1 MASGSFCNNVSQN
14 CNLIISWNS
23 VKGQGGSTV
32 NATLIAQN
40 HNGWHFD
47 AVVYGYG
54 ITINGSQVTGTGA
67 RLSASR
73 NGSAGLIS
81 HSVWVPYTGGKS
93 ITISGYANF
102 NGIINL
108 SNQSISGTVALDKIG
123 SAPTMGSVTAPTTS
137 TVSEKTTS
145 ITVRWNKATSYN
157 NSVTYAIGCSING
170 GSYEWRYPDN
180 NINTTSY
187 TWDIGTPTQGATY
200 KFAVCCAN
208 DIARSDY
215 KYSGVVTI
223 NKLNPPTIGD
233 IGTYNPYTNSTL
245 TIPLSGG
252 STTNDENFVRMCD
265 LYYGDTW
272 LCSGKPHSETAL
284 KNTSQ
289 AISYAAANYVS
300 KLGTKAY
307 SSNKFKITAW
317 IENANRSRSSY
328 ASKTFTVNI
337 NSDGGATPTLSLPTL
352 SGGAFNNAATCFIAG
367 ISTLNVSSPAASLR
381 RAPSGTTISY
391 KIACT
396 GATTQNSQ
404 NASFSGLTA
413 GKKTITVTATDSR
426 GLSVSVSKQV
436 VVQSYAAPT
445 IRAFTATR
453 LDNPNT
459 SAKLVY
465 TLAYSPIYQYTDA
478 DTKGNQL
485 NGISLQQYKKDNFNW
500 TTASN
505 ELVLTNLETDSTYT
519 IQLRI
524 ADKVNTTTYVTFTQ
538 VIPTIK
544 TTMAWRSWGVGIG
557 CIPQT
562 SYALEINGSS
572 KISGSLNASNMLQVN
587 SRGVG
592 IGCIPQTSY
601 ALEINGSSKISGSLN
616 ASNMLQVNSNGVAIG
631 KASEKSAFEVNKDT
645 YIYGNL
651 NTSQAINGYREHCA
665 TVKIRNTNNYPYHR
679 VAYLGTKAKPI
690 TSSWYD
696 HSLLLLVERNYQDGG
711 CGICKIEFRT
721 NNVSSENASFSLRWL
736 VKDPPLPAQCIQVG
750 FVNTR
755 GASYM
760 DVFYYSSGIHAS
772 ATITKI
778 SGGDRNGRS
787 RDEFTFLDTYENSDT
802 TSSDKKGS
810 KNCYKSF
817 AAAGAEIHNGS
828 YTQTAY
834 TATYQTNSLEMF
846 PVGAIY
852 LTWNNNNP
860 EKFLGG
866 TWVQFG
872 QGRTLVGVDTSDSD
886 FNTVGKTGGSKEQTM
901 VARIGAFDN
910 DISAI
915 GYLATGNP
923 GGAGFSYGIRGS
935 ASSNISGNRVNHNTQ
950 VVNGSGKTP
959 TTLQPYITVYF
970 WRRTA

>member
-1 MASGSFCNNVSQN
+1 MASGSFSNNVGQN

-40 HNGWHFD
+40 RNGWYFD

-54 ITINGSQVTGTGA
+54 ITINGSQVTGSGA
-67 RLSASR
+67 RLSASS

-81 HSVWVPYTGGKS
+81 HSVWVPYTGNKN

-145 ITVRWNKATSYN
+145 ITVKWNKASSYN
-157 NSVTYAIGCSING
+157 NSVTYVIGCSING
-170 GSYEWRYPDN
+170 GSYEWKYPDN

-215 KYSGVVTI
+215 KYSGTVTI
-223 NKLNPPTIGD
+223 NKLSPPTIGD

-272 LCSGKPHSETAL
+272 LCNAKSHADTPL

-289 AISYAAANYVS
+289 DISYAAANYAS
-300 KLGTKAY
+300 KLGTKTY

-328 ASKTFTVNI
+328 VSKTFTVNI
-337 NSDGGATPTLSLPTL
+337 NSDGGATPTLSLPTI

-367 ISTLNVSSPAASLR
+367 ISTLNISSPAASLR

-396 GATTQNSQ
+396 GAITQNSQ
-404 NASFSGLTA
+404 NANFSGLTA
-413 GKKTITVTATDSR
+413 GTKTITVTATDSR

-445 IRAFTATR
+445 IRAFTAIR
-453 LDNPNT
+453 LDDPNT
-459 SAKLVY
+459 SAKLAY
-465 TLAYSPIYQYTDA
+465 TLAYSPIYQYTDVN
-478 DTKGNQL
+478 TKGNQL
-485 NGISLQQYKKDNFNW
+485 NGISLQQYKKNNFDW
-500 TTASN
+500 STASDG
-505 ELVLTNLETDSTYT
+505 LVLTKLETDSTYT

-524 ADKVNTTTYVTFTQ
+524 ADKVKTTTYVTATQ

-562 SYALEINGSS
+562 SYALEVNGSS
-572 KISGSLNASNMLQVN
+572 KISGSLDASNMLQVN
-587 SRGVG
+587 S
-592 IGCIPQTSY
+592 S
-601 ALEINGSSKISGSLN
+601 
-616 ASNMLQVNSNGVAIG
+616 GVAIG

-651 NTSQAINGYREHCA
+651 NTSQAINGYREHCV

-721 NNVSSENASFSLRWL
+721 NYVSSENASFSLRWL
-736 VKDPPLPAQCIQVG
+736 TKDPSLPAQCIQVG

-760 DVFYYSSGIHAS
+760 DVFYYSSGPYTS

-778 SGGDRNGRS
+778 SGGDRKGRS
-787 RDEFTFLDTYENSDT
+787 CDEFTFLNTYENSDT

-810 KNCYKSF
+810 KNCYKSI

-834 TATYQTNSLEMF
+834 TATYRTNSLEMF

-852 LTWNNNNP
+852 LTWNNTNP
-860 EKFLGG
+860 GNFLGG
-866 TWVQFG
+866 TWVRMAEGRGLFG
-872 QGRTLVGVDTSDSD
+872 IGRSTGRNGIAANVGEHEEFGDWKHKITVDEMPPHSHGLKIPVSTNWGGNGGVAYQLTLSHTD
-886 FNTVGKTGGSKEQTM
+886 
-901 VARIGAFDN
+901 
-910 DISAI
+910 
-915 GYLATGNP
+915 
-923 GGAGFSYGIRGS
+923 
-935 ASSNISGNRVNHNTQ
+935 
-950 VVNGSGKTP
+950 TP
-959 TTLQPYITVYF
+959 TFNYIQNAGGGKDFYITPPYIGIYI

>member
-1 MASGSFCNNVSQN
+1 MASGSFCNNVGQN

-40 HNGWHFD
+40 RNGWYFN

-67 RLSASR
+67 RLSASS

-81 HSVWVPYTGGKS
+81 HSVWVPYTGDKS

-145 ITVRWNKATSYN
+145 ITVKWNKASSYN

-200 KFAVCCAN
+200 QFAVCCTN

-215 KYSGVVTI
+215 KYSGTVTI
-223 NKLNPPTIGD
+223 NKLSPPTIGD
-233 IGTYNPYTNSTL
+233 LPSPFNPYSTTTF
-245 TIPLSGG
+245 TIPLTGG
-252 STTNDENFVRMCD
+252 SQTNGGSFMRRADVFMDNTNGQQVRWYCGSPS
-265 LYYGDTW
+265 YG
-272 LCSGKPHSETAL
+272 
-284 KNTSQ
+284 NTSIGVTVPQ
-289 AISYAAANYVS
+289 AEIINALGAGRYSANIYV
-300 KLGTKAY
+300 
-307 SSNKFKITAW
+307 IAW
-317 IENANRSRSSY
+317 IENSNGTRSGY
-328 ASKTFTVNI
+328 TVKETTVNI
-337 NSDGGATPTLSLPTL
+337 NTDGGATPTLSLPTI

-367 ISTLNVSSPAASLR
+367 ISTLNVSSPAASLC

-413 GKKTITVTATDSR
+413 GTKTITVTATDSR

-453 LDNPNT
+453 LDDPNT

-465 TLAYSPIYQYTDA
+465 TLAYSPIYQYTDV

-485 NGISLQQYKKDNFNW
+485 NDISLQQYKKNNFDW
-500 TTASN
+500 ATASN
-505 ELVLTNLETDSTYT
+505 ELVLTKLETDSAYT

-524 ADKVNTTTYVTFTQ
+524 ADKVNTTTYVTATQ

-557 CIPQT
+557 CIPQ
-562 SYALEINGSS
+562 SEYALEVNGSS
-572 KISGSLNASNMLQVN
+572 KISGSLD
-587 SRGVG
+587 
-592 IGCIPQTSY
+592 
-601 ALEINGSSKISGSLN
+601 

-631 KASEKSAFEVNKDT
+631 KAVEKDTFEVNMDSYLHKNLRVTGD
-645 YIYGNL
+645 IYQSPSSCSSSRIGSLPIAGAVESMTLGDIRKYKSGLYTAMVDGDWEYLWVNKHRNGALDGN
-651 NTSQAINGYREHCA
+651 TF
-665 TVKIRNTNNYPYHR
+665 NNYILQSFWDDNMYHGR
-679 VAYLGTKAKPI
+679 VDG
-690 TSSWYD
+690 
-696 HSLLLLVERNYQDGG
+696 DGG
-711 CGICKIEFRT
+711 IK
-721 NNVSSENASFSLRWL
+721 SKHL
-736 VKDPPLPAQCIQVG
+736 
-750 FVNTR
+750 
-755 GASYM
+755 
-760 DVFYYSSGIHAS
+760 
-772 ATITKI
+772 
-778 SGGDRNGRS
+778 
-787 RDEFTFLDTYENSDT
+787 FLDTGNFLNILY
-802 TSSDKKGS
+802 
-810 KNCYKSF
+810 
-817 AAAGAEIHNGS
+817 
-828 YTQTAY
+828 
-834 TATYQTNSLEMF
+834 

-860 EKFLGG
+860 GNFLGG

-872 QGRTLVGVDTSDSD
+872 QGRVLIGQGTATDVDSVQCS
-886 FNTVGKTGGSKEQTM
+886 FSSGQTGGWYKHRHNINLSTKQSYKVGNGLKYCEGET
-901 VARIGAFDN
+901 VLSN
-910 DISAI
+910 AI
-915 GYLATGNP
+915 ASDTGSVIQP
-923 GGAGFSYGIRGS
+923 FE
-935 ASSNISGNRVNHNTQ
+935 
-950 VVNGSGKTP
+950 VVF
-959 TTLQPYITVYF
+959 F

>member
-1 MASGSFCNNVSQN
+1 MASGSFCNNVGQN

-32 NATLIAQN
+32 TATLIAQN
-40 HNGWHFD
+40 RNGWYFD

-54 ITINGSQVTGTGA
+54 ITINGNQVTGTGA
-67 RLSASR
+67 RLSASS

-81 HSVWVPYTGGKS
+81 HSVWVPYTGDKS

-145 ITVRWNKATSYN
+145 ITVKWNKASSYN

-200 KFAVCCAN
+200 QFAVCCAN

-223 NKLNPPTIGD
+223 NKISPPTIGS
-233 IGTYNPYTNSTL
+233 ISTFNPYVNNTL
-245 TIPLSGG
+245 TVPLSGG
-252 STTNDENFVRMCD
+252 SQTN
-265 LYYGDTW
+265 G
-272 LCSGKPHSETAL
+272 SGFTRRANIHVDGAYKYAGNAPSSNG
-284 KNTSQ
+284 NTSVS
-289 AISYAAANYVS
+289 ITVDAASIAS
-300 KLGTKAY
+300 DLGSKAY
-307 SSNKFKITAW
+307 SSSSKFTVVAW
-317 IENANRSRSSY
+317 CENSNGTRSSHV
-328 ASKTFTVNI
+328 SKTFTVNI
-337 NSDGGATPTLSLPTL
+337 NSDGGATPTLSPPTL

-404 NASFSGLTA
+404 NANFSGLTA
-413 GKKTITVTATDSR
+413 GTKTITVTATDSR
-426 GLSVSVSKQV
+426 GLSASVSKQV

-445 IRAFTATR
+445 IRAFTTTR
-453 LDNPNT
+453 LDDPNT

-465 TLAYSPIYQYTDA
+465 TLAYSPIYQYTDVN
-478 DTKGNQL
+478 TKGNQL
-485 NGISLQQYKKDNFNW
+485 NGISLQQYKKDNFDW

-505 ELVLTNLETDSTYT
+505 ELVLTNLETDSTYA

-524 ADKVNTTTYVTFTQ
+524 ADKVNTTTYVTATQ

-562 SYALEINGSS
+562 SYALEVNGSS
-572 KISGSLNASNMLQVN
+572 KISGSLD
-587 SRGVG
+587 
-592 IGCIPQTSY
+592 
-601 ALEINGSSKISGSLN
+601 

-631 KASEKSAFEVNKDT
+631 KASEKSAFEVNMDSYLYSDLQVNGEFYASKGIHRLDDT
-645 YIYGNL
+645 
-651 NTSQAINGYREHCA
+651 RDVA
-665 TVKIRNTNNYPYHR
+665 TGPYDYRNTLKF
-679 VAYLGTKAKPI
+679 VGLK
-690 TSSWYD
+690 TSGATGIYD
-696 HSLLLLVERNYQDGG
+696 GGYQDIVGL
-711 CGICKIEFRT
+711 CGW
-721 NNVSSENASFSLRWL
+721 NNETADGAHELAFSRKNIYYRSE
-736 VKDPPLPAQCIQVG
+736 
-750 FVNTR
+750 
-755 GASYM
+755 
-760 DVFYYSSGIHAS
+760 
-772 ATITKI
+772 
-778 SGGDRNGRS
+778 
-787 RDEFTFLDTYENSDT
+787 SDT
-802 TSSDKKGS
+802 PGTWGAWNMILSTSNLVDKL
-810 KNCYKSF
+810 Y
-817 AAAGAEIHNGS
+817 
-828 YTQTAY
+828 
-834 TATYQTNSLEMF
+834 

-852 LTWNNNNP
+852 LTWNNTNP
-860 EKFLGG
+860 GNFLGG
-866 TWVQFG
+866 TWVRMAEGRGLFG
-872 QGRTLVGVDTSDSD
+872 IGKSTGRDGYTGSVTEHEEFGNWKHTLSKEEMPSHDHGVYIQNTSGNPQADAPPWSIA
-886 FNTVGKTGGSKEQTM
+886 FPNNWEQYSSATRLLVSSTSRTGGNQSFYT
-901 VARIGAFDN
+901 V
-910 DISAI
+910 
-915 GYLATGNP
+915 T
-923 GGAGFSYGIRGS
+923 
-935 ASSNISGNRVNHNTQ
+935 
-950 VVNGSGKTP
+950 
-959 TTLQPYITVYF
+959 PYIGIYV

>member
-40 HNGWHFD
+40 RNSWHFD

-67 RLSASR
+67 RLSASS

-81 HSVWVPYTGGKS
+81 HSVWIPYTGDKS
-93 ITISGYANF
+93 ISISGYANF

-145 ITVRWNKATSYN
+145 ITVKWNKASSYN

-200 KFAVCCAN
+200 QFAVCCAN

-215 KYSGVVTI
+215 KYSGTVTI
-223 NKLNPPTIGD
+223 NKLSPPTIGD
-233 IGTYNPYTNSTL
+233 LPSPFNPYSTTTF
-245 TIPLSGG
+245 TIPLTGG
-252 STTNDENFVRMCD
+252 SQTNGGSFMRRADVFMDNTNGQQVKWYCGSPS
-265 LYYGDTW
+265 YG
-272 LCSGKPHSETAL
+272 
-284 KNTSQ
+284 NTSIGVTVPQ
-289 AISYAAANYVS
+289 AEIINALGAGRYSANIYV
-300 KLGTKAY
+300 
-307 SSNKFKITAW
+307 IAW
-317 IENANRSRSSY
+317 IENSNGTCSGY
-328 ASKTFTVNI
+328 TVKGTTVNI
-337 NSDGGATPTLSLPTL
+337 NTDGGATPTLSLPTL
-352 SGGAFNNAATCFIAG
+352 RGGAFNNAATCFIAG
-367 ISTLNVSSPAASLR
+367 ISTLNISSPAASLR

-413 GKKTITVTATDSR
+413 GIKTITVTATDSR
-426 GLSVSVSKQV
+426 GLSVSVSKKV

-453 LDNPNT
+453 LDSPNT
-459 SAKLVY
+459 SAKLAY
-465 TLAYSPIYQYTDA
+465 TLAYSPIYQYTDV

-485 NGISLQQYKKDNFNW
+485 NGISLQQYKKDNFDW
-500 TTASN
+500 SIASN
-505 ELVLTNLETDSTYT
+505 GLVLTKLETDSTYT

-524 ADKVNTTTYVTFTQ
+524 ADKVNTTTYITATQ

-557 CIPQT
+557 CIPQ
-562 SYALEINGSS
+562 SEYALEVNGSS
-572 KISGSLNASNMLQVN
+572 KISGSL
-587 SRGVG
+587 
-592 IGCIPQTSY
+592 Y
-601 ALEINGSSKISGSLN
+601 

-631 KASEKSAFEVNKDT
+631 KTSEKSAFEVNMDSYLYKNLRVTRDIYQSASSCSNTIIGSLPIAGTINSMTLGDIRKYKSGLYTSVVDGDWT
-645 YIYGNL
+645 YL
-651 NTSQAINGYREHCA
+651 
-665 TVKIRNTNNYPYHR
+665 
-679 VAYLGTKAKPI
+679 
-690 TSSWYD
+690 W
-696 HSLLLLVERNYQDGG
+696 
-711 CGICKIEFRT
+711 
-721 NNVSSENASFSLRWL
+721 
-736 VKDPPLPAQCIQVG
+736 
-750 FVNTR
+750 VNR
-755 GASYM
+755 
-760 DVFYYSSGIHAS
+760 H
-772 ATITKI
+772 
-778 SGGDRNGRS
+778 RNGADDGKNYS
-787 RDEFTFLDTYENSDT
+787 NYIMQSFWDDNMYHGCVGEAGDIKSKHLFLDTGNFLNRLY
-802 TSSDKKGS
+802 
-810 KNCYKSF
+810 
-817 AAAGAEIHNGS
+817 
-828 YTQTAY
+828 
-834 TATYQTNSLEMF
+834 

-860 EKFLGG
+860 GNFLGG
-866 TWVQFG
+866 TWVRMAEGRGLFG
-872 QGRTLVGVDTSDSD
+872 IGKSTGRNGIAASVGEHEEFGDWKHKLTVDEMPPHNHSIKIPSS
-886 FNTVGKTGGSKEQTM
+886 TVWSGNGGEAYQLNSKGTDTPTYNYIQNTGG
-901 VARIGAFDN
+901 
-910 DISAI
+910 
-915 GYLATGNP
+915 
-923 GGAGFSYGIRGS
+923 
-935 ASSNISGNRVNHNTQ
+935 
-950 VVNGSGKTP
+950 GKDFYIMP
-959 TTLQPYITVYF
+959 PYIGIYV

>member
-1 MASGSFCNNVSQN
+1 MASGSFCNNVGQN

-40 HNGWHFD
+40 RNGWYFD

-67 RLSASR
+67 RLSASS

-81 HSVWVPYTGGKS
+81 HSVWVPYTGNKS

-145 ITVRWNKATSYN
+145 ITVKWNKASSYN

-200 KFAVCCAN
+200 QFAVCCAN

-215 KYSGVVTI
+215 KYSGTVTI
-223 NKLNPPTIGD
+223 NKLSPPTIGD

-252 STTNDENFVRMCD
+252 STTNGENFVRMCD

-272 LCSGKPHSETAL
+272 LCNAKSYSDTPW

-289 AISYAAANYVS
+289 DISYAAANYVS

-328 ASKTFTVNI
+328 VSKTFTVNI

-396 GATTQNSQ
+396 GETTQNSQ

-413 GKKTITVTATDSR
+413 GTKTITVTATDSR

-436 VVQSYAAPT
+436 VVQSYASPT

-453 LDNPNT
+453 LDDPNT
-459 SAKLVY
+459 SAKLAY
-465 TLAYSPIYQYTDA
+465 TLAYSPIYQYTDV

-485 NGISLQQYKKDNFNW
+485 NGISLQQYKKDNFDW

-505 ELVLTNLETDSTYT
+505 ELVLTNLETDSTYA

-524 ADKVNTTTYVTFTQ
+524 ADKVKTTTYVTATQ

-544 TTMAWRSWGVGIG
+544 TTMSWRSWGVGIG

-562 SYALEINGSS
+562 SYALEVNGSS
-572 KISGSLNASNMLQVN
+572 KISGSLD
-587 SRGVG
+587 
-592 IGCIPQTSY
+592 
-601 ALEINGSSKISGSLN
+601 

-631 KASEKSAFEVNKDT
+631 KAVEKDAFEVNMDSYLYKNLGVTGD
-645 YIYGNL
+645 IYQSASSCSNSIIGSVPIAGTASNMTL
-651 NTSQAINGYREHCA
+651 GDIRKYKSGLYTAVVDGDWKYLWVNKHRNGA
-665 TVKIRNTNNYPYHR
+665 DDGNNYNNYIMQSFWDDNMYHGR
-679 VAYLGTKAKPI
+679 V
-690 TSSWYD
+690 D
-696 HSLLLLVERNYQDGG
+696 RDG
-711 CGICKIEFRT
+711 
-721 NNVSSENASFSLRWL
+721 S
-736 VKDPPLPAQCIQVG
+736 IQSK
-750 FVNTR
+750 NL
-755 GASYM
+755 
-760 DVFYYSSGIHAS
+760 
-772 ATITKI
+772 
-778 SGGDRNGRS
+778 
-787 RDEFTFLDTYENSDT
+787 FLDTGNFLNRLY
-802 TSSDKKGS
+802 
-810 KNCYKSF
+810 
-817 AAAGAEIHNGS
+817 
-828 YTQTAY
+828 
-834 TATYQTNSLEMF
+834 

-852 LTWNNNNP
+852 LTWNDNNP
-860 EKFLGG
+860 GNFLGG
-866 TWVQFG
+866 TWIRMAEGRGLFG
-872 QGRTLVGVDTSDSD
+872 VGRSTGRNGIADNVNEHEEFGSWKHTL
-886 FNTVGKTGGSKEQTM
+886 SKEQMPSHDHGVYIQNT
-901 VARIGAFDN
+901 
-910 DISAI
+910 S
-915 GYLATGNP
+915 GNP
-923 GGAGFSYGIRGS
+923 QVDAPQWTIAFPNNWHQYSSATRLL
-935 ASSNISGNRVNHNTQ
+935 ASSTSRTGGNQ
-950 VVNGSGKTP
+950 SFYIIP
-959 TTLQPYITVYF
+959 PYIGIYV

>member
-1 MASGSFCNNVSQN
+1 MASGSFCNNVGQN

-40 HNGWHFD
+40 RNGWYFD
-47 AVVYGYG
+47 AVVYDYG

-67 RLSASR
+67 RLSASS
-73 NGSAGLIS
+73 NGSSGLIS
-81 HSVWVPYTGGKS
+81 HSVWVPYTGDKS

-137 TVSEKTTS
+137 TISEKTTS
-145 ITVRWNKATSYN
+145 ITVKWNKASSYN

-200 KFAVCCAN
+200 QFAVCCAN

-223 NKLNPPTIGD
+223 NKLSPPTIGD

-245 TIPLSGG
+245 TIPLSDG
-252 STTNDENFVRMCD
+252 STTNGENFVRMCD

-272 LCSGKPHSETAL
+272 LCNAKSYTDTPW

-328 ASKTFTVNI
+328 VSKIFTVNI

-404 NASFSGLTA
+404 NANFSGLTA
-413 GKKTITVTATDSR
+413 GTKTITVTATDSR
-426 GLSVSVSKQV
+426 GLSVSVSKQI

-445 IRAFTATR
+445 IRAFTAIR
-453 LDNPNT
+453 LDDPNT

-465 TLAYSPIYQYTDA
+465 TLAYSPIYQYTDV

-485 NGISLQQYKKDNFNW
+485 NGISLQQYKKNNFDW
-500 TTASN
+500 ATASDG
-505 ELVLTNLETDSTYT
+505 LVLTNLETDSTYT
-519 IQLRI
+519 IQLRV
-524 ADKVNTTTYVTFTQ
+524 ADKVKTTTYITATQ

-557 CIPQT
+557 CIPQ
-562 SYALEINGSS
+562 SEYALEVNGSS
-572 KISGSLNASNMLQVN
+572 KISGSLD
-587 SRGVG
+587 
-592 IGCIPQTSY
+592 
-601 ALEINGSSKISGSLN
+601 

-631 KASEKSAFEVNKDT
+631 KTSEKSAFEVNMDSYLYKNLGVTGDIYQSASSCSNSIIGSLPIAGTIDT
-645 YIYGNL
+645 MTLGDIRKYKSGLYTSIVDSDWSYLWVNKHRNGADNGN
-651 NTSQAINGYREHCA
+651 SY
-665 TVKIRNTNNYPYHR
+665 NNYILQSFWDDNMYHGR
-679 VAYLGTKAKPI
+679 V
-690 TSSWYD
+690 
-696 HSLLLLVERNYQDGG
+696 DGAG
-711 CGICKIEFRT
+711 GIESKH
-721 NNVSSENASFSLRWL
+721 L
-736 VKDPPLPAQCIQVG
+736 
-750 FVNTR
+750 
-755 GASYM
+755 
-760 DVFYYSSGIHAS
+760 
-772 ATITKI
+772 
-778 SGGDRNGRS
+778 
-787 RDEFTFLDTYENSDT
+787 FLDTGNFLNRLY
-802 TSSDKKGS
+802 
-810 KNCYKSF
+810 
-817 AAAGAEIHNGS
+817 
-828 YTQTAY
+828 
-834 TATYQTNSLEMF
+834 

-860 EKFLGG
+860 GNFLGG
-866 TWVQFG
+866 TWVRMAEGRGLFG
-872 QGRTLVGVDTSDSD
+872 VGRSTGRNGIAANVNEHEEFGDWKHTISVDEMPPHKHAIGQSNFGAGRNDWGLVGAGAHGGNIAMVNYSNGGTS
-886 FNTVGKTGGSKEQTM
+886 VTGGGQSFYIM
-901 VARIGAFDN
+901 
-910 DISAI
+910 
-915 GYLATGNP
+915 P
-923 GGAGFSYGIRGS
+923 
-935 ASSNISGNRVNHNTQ
+935 
-950 VVNGSGKTP
+950 
-959 TTLQPYITVYF
+959 PYIGIYV

>member
-1 MASGSFCNNVSQN
+1 MASGSFCNNVGQN

-40 HNGWHFD
+40 RNGWYFN

-67 RLSASR
+67 RLSASS

-81 HSVWVPYTGGKS
+81 HSVWVPYTGNKS

-145 ITVRWNKATSYN
+145 ITVKWNKASSYN

-170 GSYEWRYPDN
+170 SSYEWRYPDN

-200 KFAVCCAN
+200 QFAVCCAN

-223 NKLNPPTIGD
+223 NKLSPPTIGD

-252 STTNDENFVRMCD
+252 STTDGKDFVRMCD

-272 LCSGKPHSETAL
+272 LCNAKSYSDTPW

-289 AISYAAANYVS
+289 DISYAAANYVS

-328 ASKTFTVNI
+328 VSKTFTVNI

-413 GKKTITVTATDSR
+413 GTKTITVTTTDSR

-453 LDNPNT
+453 LDDPNT
-459 SAKLVY
+459 SVKLVY
-465 TLAYSPIYQYTDA
+465 TLAYSPIYQYTDVN
-478 DTKGNQL
+478 TKGNQL
-485 NGISLQQYKKDNFNW
+485 NGISLQQYKKDNFDW

-524 ADKVNTTTYVTFTQ
+524 ADKVKTATYITATQ

-557 CIPQT
+557 CIPQNGYNLDVT
-562 SYALEINGSS
+562 GKARFQGSVIYNVGGRDREPITMLTGDINGDGIKIGAGGTLVIGSGESTSKFISVNKIGGNSETTYITSDSNIKFETNLDGDYANKQEFTMDTNGQMTIPSHLNLGGSLKMTASGSS
-572 KISGSLNASNMLQVN
+572 WINGRDNAKIKISRASGYSPAISIKTN
-587 SRGVG
+587 
-592 IGCIPQTSY
+592 
-601 ALEINGSSKISGSLN
+601 NGSWEIGVYDSTSRTDQLIFTYISDSNYNTGANYVTRQYSL
-616 ASNMLQVNSNGVAIG
+616 
-631 KASEKSAFEVNKDT
+631 KAS
-645 YIYGNL
+645 
-651 NTSQAINGYREHCA
+651 
-665 TVKIRNTNNYPYHR
+665 
-679 VAYLGTKAKPI
+679 
-690 TSSWYD
+690 
-696 HSLLLLVERNYQDGG
+696 
-711 CGICKIEFRT
+711 GIP
-721 NNVSSENASFSLRWL
+721 S
-736 VKDPPLPAQCIQVG
+736 
-750 FVNTR
+750 
-755 GASYM
+755 
-760 DVFYYSSGIHAS
+760 
-772 ATITKI
+772 
-778 SGGDRNGRS
+778 
-787 RDEFTFLDTYENSDT
+787 SDT
-802 TSSDKKGS
+802 VLTLDS
-810 KNCYKSF
+810 
-817 AAAGAEIHNGS
+817 A
-828 YTQTAY
+828 
-834 TATYQTNSLEMF
+834 F
-846 PVGAIY
+846 PVGAVYITY
-852 LTWNNNNP
+852 NNNNP
-860 EKFLGG
+860 GNFLGG

-872 QGRTLVGVDTSDSD
+872 QGRTMFGQGTGTDSEK
-886 FNTVGKTGGSKEQTM
+886 NTCTFKDQQSAGEYRKLLTAHIGATNQDIG
-901 VARIGAFDN
+901 RIGYA
-910 DISAI
+910 ARE
-915 GYLATGNP
+915 GK
-923 GGAGFSYGIRGS
+923 GGTYTYS
-935 ASSNISGNRVNHNTQ
+935 ISGLSPTSNVTAINH
-950 VVNGSGKTP
+950 
-959 TTLQPYITVYF
+959 TTAISDKYKNENFWIVPPYITVYF

>member
-1 MASGSFCNNVSQN
+1 MASGSFSNNVGQN

-40 HNGWHFD
+40 RNGWYFN

-67 RLSASR
+67 RLSASS

-81 HSVWVPYTGGKS
+81 HSVWVPYTGDKS

-108 SNQSISGTVALDKIG
+108 SNQSISGTVVLDKIG

-145 ITVRWNKATSYN
+145 ITVKWNKASSYN

-223 NKLNPPTIGD
+223 NKLSPPTIGD
-233 IGTYNPYTNSTL
+233 IGTYNPYINSTL

-252 STTNDENFVRMCD
+252 STTNGENFVRMCD

-272 LCSGKPHSETAL
+272 LCNAKSYADTPW
-284 KNTSQ
+284 KNTTQ
-289 AISYAAANYVS
+289 DISYAAANYAS

-328 ASKTFTVNI
+328 VSKTFTVNI
-337 NSDGGATPTLSLPTL
+337 NSDGGATPTLSLPTI

-381 RAPSGTTISY
+381 RSPSGTTISY

-413 GKKTITVTATDSR
+413 GTKTITVTATDSR

-453 LDNPNT
+453 LDDPNT

-465 TLAYSPIYQYTDA
+465 TLAYSPIYQYTDV

-485 NGISLQQYKKDNFNW
+485 NGISLQQYKKDNFDW
-500 TTASN
+500 ATASN
-505 ELVLTNLETDSTYT
+505 ELVLTNLETDSTYA

-524 ADKVNTTTYVTFTQ
+524 ADKVNTTTYVKTTQ

-562 SYALEINGSS
+562 SYALEVNGSS
-572 KISGSLNASNMLQVN
+572 KISGSLD
-587 SRGVG
+587 
-592 IGCIPQTSY
+592 
-601 ALEINGSSKISGSLN
+601 

-631 KASEKSAFEVNKDT
+631 KAVEKDAFEVNMDS
-645 YIYGNL
+645 YIYGDINMDNQIKTSYNGGSNWIYAPLYTPFRRTYHSNDSSARGIISGDTDNGEWTIATL
-651 NTSQAINGYREHCA
+651 NDDLYLSYTSKSNRLAGKNINTGYLFKA
-665 TVKIRNTNNYPYHR
+665 TDEDKTVT
-679 VAYLGTKAKPI
+679 VL
-690 TSSWYD
+690 D
-696 HSLLLLVERNYQDGG
+696 
-711 CGICKIEFRT
+711 
-721 NNVSSENASFSLRWL
+721 SEN
-736 VKDPPLPAQCIQVG
+736 
-750 FVNTR
+750 
-755 GASYM
+755 
-760 DVFYYSSGIHAS
+760 
-772 ATITKI
+772 
-778 SGGDRNGRS
+778 
-787 RDEFTFLDTYENSDT
+787 FLNKLY
-802 TSSDKKGS
+802 
-810 KNCYKSF
+810 
-817 AAAGAEIHNGS
+817 
-828 YTQTAY
+828 
-834 TATYQTNSLEMF
+834 

-852 LTWNNNNP
+852 LTWNNTNP
-860 EKFLGG
+860 GNFLGG
-866 TWVQFG
+866 TWIRMGEGRALFG
-872 QGRTLVGVDTSDSD
+872 VGVSKDTNGFSARVSEHEEWGYWKHKITVDEMPPHNHTIGQANFGAGRNDWGLVGSGAHGGNVALVNYSNGSIG
-886 FNTVGKTGGSKEQTM
+886 VTGG
-901 VARIGAFDN
+901 
-910 DISAI
+910 
-915 GYLATGNP
+915 
-923 GGAGFSYGIRGS
+923 
-935 ASSNISGNRVNHNTQ
+935 
-950 VVNGSGKTP
+950 GKDFYTTP
-959 TTLQPYITVYF
+959 PYIGIYF

>member
-40 HNGWHFD
+40 RNGWYFD

-67 RLSASR
+67 RLSASS

-81 HSVWVPYTGGKS
+81 HSVWVPYTGDKS

-215 KYSGVVTI
+215 KYSGTVTI
-223 NKLNPPTIGD
+223 NKLSPPTIGD

-252 STTNDENFVRMCD
+252 STTNGENFVRMCD

-272 LCSGKPHSETAL
+272 LCNAKSYADTPW

-289 AISYAAANYVS
+289 DILYAAANYAS

-328 ASKTFTVNI
+328 VSKTFTVNI
-337 NSDGGATPTLSLPTL
+337 NSDGGATPTLSSPTI

-404 NASFSGLTA
+404 NANFSGLTA
-413 GKKTITVTATDSR
+413 GTKTITVTATDSR

-453 LDNPNT
+453 LDDPNT
-459 SAKLVY
+459 SAKLAY
-465 TLAYSPIYQYTDA
+465 TLAYSPIYQYTDV

-485 NGISLQQYKKDNFNW
+485 NGISLQQYKKDNFDW
-500 TTASN
+500 ATASN

-524 ADKVNTTTYVTFTQ
+524 ADKVKTTTYITTTQ

-557 CIPQT
+557 CIPQNGYNLDVTGKARFQGSVIYGVGGRDRTPITMLTGDANGDGIKIGAGGTVVIGSGESPSKFISGSDLGGNSETTYIT
-562 SYALEINGSS
+562 SDNAIRFETNLDGDYANKREFTMHTDGQMTIPSNLNLGGSLKMKASSSSWINGRDNAKI
-572 KISGSLNASNMLQVN
+572 KISGVSGYSPA
-587 SRGVG
+587 
-592 IGCIPQTSY
+592 ITIPTP
-601 ALEINGSSKISGSLN
+601 NGSWEIGTYEVNEDYNDCLLFSYTKDTDYTAGNNRTERQYRLSPGGK
-616 ASNMLQVNSNGVAIG
+616 NSNDLIL
-631 KASEKSAFEVNKDT
+631 T
-645 YIYGNL
+645 
-651 NTSQAINGYREHCA
+651 
-665 TVKIRNTNNYPYHR
+665 
-679 VAYLGTKAKPI
+679 LGMA
-690 TSSWYD
+690 
-696 HSLLLLVERNYQDGG
+696 
-711 CGICKIEFRT
+711 
-721 NNVSSENASFSLRWL
+721 
-736 VKDPPLPAQCIQVG
+736 
-750 FVNTR
+750 
-755 GASYM
+755 
-760 DVFYYSSGIHAS
+760 
-772 ATITKI
+772 
-778 SGGDRNGRS
+778 
-787 RDEFTFLDTYENSDT
+787 
-802 TSSDKKGS
+802 
-810 KNCYKSF
+810 
-817 AAAGAEIHNGS
+817 
-828 YTQTAY
+828 
-834 TATYQTNSLEMF
+834 F
-846 PVGAIY
+846 PVGAVYITY
-852 LTWNNNNP
+852 NNNNP
-860 EKFLGG
+860 GNFLGG
-866 TWVQFG
+866 TWVRFG
-872 QGRTLVGVDTSDSD
+872 EGRTLIGEGWSNDGNISKY
-886 FNTVGKTGGSKEQTM
+886 FGPNETGGNHVSQDLNCGESIYGFVPISQAAYYADRTIVRSK
-901 VARIGAFDN
+901 
-910 DISAI
+910 AI
-915 GYLATGNP
+915 NYSHGEINANVSL
-923 GGAGFSYGIRGS
+923 I
-935 ASSNISGNRVNHNTQ
+935 
-950 VVNGSGKTP
+950 
-959 TTLQPYITVYF
+959 QPYITVYF

>member
-1 MASGSFCNNVSQN
+1 MASGSFCNNVGQN

-40 HNGWHFD
+40 RNGWYFD

-67 RLSASR
+67 RLSASS

-81 HSVWVPYTGGKS
+81 HSVWVPYTGNKS

-145 ITVRWNKATSYN
+145 ITVKWNKASSYN

-187 TWDIGTPTQGATY
+187 TWDIGTPTQGTTY
-200 KFAVCCAN
+200 QFAVCCAN

-223 NKLNPPTIGD
+223 NKLSPPTIGD
-233 IGTYNPYTNSTL
+233 LPSPFNPYSSTTF
-245 TIPLSGG
+245 TIPLTGG
-252 STTNDENFVRMCD
+252 SQTNGESFMRRADVYMDNTNGQQVKWYCGSPS
-265 LYYGDTW
+265 YG
-272 LCSGKPHSETAL
+272 
-284 KNTSQ
+284 NTSIVVTVPQ
-289 AISYAAANYVS
+289 AEIINA
-300 KLGTKAY
+300 LGTRRY
-307 SSNKFKITAW
+307 SANIYVIAW
-317 IENANRSRSSY
+317 IENSNGTRSGY
-328 ASKTFTVNI
+328 TVKGTTVNI
-337 NSDGGATPTLSLPTL
+337 NTDGGATPTLSPPTI

-396 GATTQNSQ
+396 GATTQNGQ
-404 NASFSGLTA
+404 NANFSGLTA
-413 GKKTITVTATDSR
+413 GTKTITVTATDSR

-465 TLAYSPIYQYTDA
+465 TLAYSPIYQYTDV

-485 NGISLQQYKKDNFNW
+485 NGISLQEYKKNNFDW
-500 TTASN
+500 STASN
-505 ELVLTNLETDSTYT
+505 GLVLTNLETDLTYA

-524 ADKVNTTTYVTFTQ
+524 ADKVKTTTYVIATQ

-562 SYALEINGSS
+562 SYALEVNGNS
-572 KISGSLNASNMLQVN
+572 KISGSLDASNQIKSSYN
-587 SRGVG
+587 CKSSW
-592 IGCIPQTSY
+592 SY
-601 ALEINGSSKISGSLN
+601 APLSAPFRRTYHNNDASAIGIISGDTDNGEWTIATLN
-616 ASNMLQVNSNGVAIG
+616 EDLYLSYTRKSDRLAG
-631 KASEKSAFEVNKDT
+631 KNETKGYLFKATDENKM
-645 YIYGNL
+645 
-651 NTSQAINGYREHCA
+651 
-665 TVKIRNTNNYPYHR
+665 
-679 VAYLGTKAKPI
+679 
-690 TSSWYD
+690 
-696 HSLLLLVERNYQDGG
+696 
-711 CGICKIEFRT
+711 
-721 NNVSSENASFSLRWL
+721 VSVLDSEN
-736 VKDPPLPAQCIQVG
+736 
-750 FVNTR
+750 
-755 GASYM
+755 
-760 DVFYYSSGIHAS
+760 
-772 ATITKI
+772 
-778 SGGDRNGRS
+778 
-787 RDEFTFLDTYENSDT
+787 FLNKLY
-802 TSSDKKGS
+802 
-810 KNCYKSF
+810 
-817 AAAGAEIHNGS
+817 
-828 YTQTAY
+828 
-834 TATYQTNSLEMF
+834 
-846 PVGAIY
+846 PVGAVYITY
-852 LTWNNNNP
+852 NNNNP
-860 EKFLGG
+860 GNFLGG

-872 QGRTLVGVDTSDSD
+872 QGRTLVGE
-886 FNTVGKTGGSKEQTM
+886 G
-901 VARIGAFDN
+901 
-910 DISAI
+910 
-915 GYLATGNP
+915 TGNDGSTSMSFTSNSS
-923 GGAGFSYGIRGS
+923 GGEYFHALTKDEMPSHNHVLALCFNADNLGEHVSVGPWSTAVTTMHKNSHDELSLYQVKKSNPYSGMSTYENGGNQKHN
-935 ASSNISGNRVNHNTQ
+935 NIS
-950 VVNGSGKTP
+950 
-959 TTLQPYITVYF
+959 PYITVFF
-970 WRRTA
+970 WKRVS

>member
-1 MASGSFCNNVSQN
+1 MASGSFCNNVGQN

-40 HNGWHFD
+40 RNGWYFD

-67 RLSASR
+67 RLSASS

-81 HSVWVPYTGGKS
+81 HSVWVPYTGDKS
-93 ITISGYANF
+93 ISISGYANF

-145 ITVRWNKATSYN
+145 ITVKWNKASSYN

-170 GSYEWRYPDN
+170 GSYEWRYPNN

-200 KFAVCCAN
+200 QFAVCCAN

-215 KYSGVVTI
+215 KYSGTVTI
-223 NKLNPPTIGD
+223 NKLSPPTIGD
-233 IGTYNPYTNSTL
+233 LPSPFNPYSTTTF
-245 TIPLSGG
+245 TIPLTGG
-252 STTNDENFVRMCD
+252 SQTNGGSFMRRADVFMDNTNGQQVKWYCGSPS
-265 LYYGDTW
+265 YG
-272 LCSGKPHSETAL
+272 
-284 KNTSQ
+284 NTSIGVTVPQ
-289 AISYAAANYVS
+289 AEIINA
-300 KLGTKAY
+300 LGTGKY
-307 SSNKFKITAW
+307 SANIYVIAW
-317 IENANRSRSSY
+317 IENSNGTRSGY
-328 ASKTFTVNI
+328 TVKGTTVNI
-337 NSDGGATPTLSLPTL
+337 NTDGGATPTLSLPTI

-404 NASFSGLTA
+404 NANFSGLTA
-413 GKKTITVTATDSR
+413 GIKTITVTATDSR
-426 GLSVSVSKQV
+426 GLSVSVSKKV

-465 TLAYSPIYQYTDA
+465 TLAYSPIYQYTDV

-485 NGISLQQYKKDNFNW
+485 NGISLQQYKKNNFDW
-500 TTASN
+500 STARDG
-505 ELVLTNLETDSTYT
+505 LVLTNLETDSTYT

-524 ADKVNTTTYVTFTQ
+524 ADKVKTTTYITATQ

-557 CIPQT
+557 CIPQ
-562 SYALEINGSS
+562 SEYALEVNGNS
-572 KISGSLNASNMLQVN
+572 KISGSLD
-587 SRGVG
+587 
-592 IGCIPQTSY
+592 
-601 ALEINGSSKISGSLN
+601 

-631 KASEKSAFEVNKDT
+631 KASEKSAFEVNMDSYFYGDIRVSHNLSFDGMLAPSDVKSGGGSSDAFMHLCRLKISRQYVNQPIEICYQQRGSYSNT
-645 YIYGNL
+645 ILCIMFESTNSTDPNIHTFRYKGYCRGAYIV
-651 NTSQAINGYREHCA
+651 NTATSTWDIYIKKSESWEDIAILYWSY
-665 TVKIRNTNNYPYHR
+665 I
-679 VAYLGTKAKPI
+679 
-690 TSSWYD
+690 
-696 HSLLLLVERNYQDGG
+696 
-711 CGICKIEFRT
+711 
-721 NNVSSENASFSLRWL
+721 SSEITLDKYMVNASALPSGYITASDFYLENLR
-736 VKDPPLPAQCIQVG
+736 
-750 FVNTR
+750 
-755 GASYM
+755 
-760 DVFYYSSGIHAS
+760 
-772 ATITKI
+772 
-778 SGGDRNGRS
+778 
-787 RDEFTFLDTYENSDT
+787 
-802 TSSDKKGS
+802 DKL
-810 KNCYKSF
+810 Y
-817 AAAGAEIHNGS
+817 
-828 YTQTAY
+828 
-834 TATYQTNSLEMF
+834 

-852 LTWNNNNP
+852 LTWNDNNP
-860 EKFLGG
+860 GNFLGG
-866 TWVQFG
+866 TWIRMGEGRALFG
-872 QGRTLVGVDTSDSD
+872 VGRSTGKDGYNGQVGEHEEFGNWKHTLSVEQLPAHNHAIGQSNFGAGRNDWGLVAAGAHGGNIAMVNYSNGGTS
-886 FNTVGKTGGSKEQTM
+886 VTGG
-901 VARIGAFDN
+901 
-910 DISAI
+910 
-915 GYLATGNP
+915 
-923 GGAGFSYGIRGS
+923 
-935 ASSNISGNRVNHNTQ
+935 
-950 VVNGSGKTP
+950 GKDFYIVP
-959 TTLQPYITVYF
+959 PYIGIYV

>member
-23 VKGQGGSTV
+23 IKGQGGSTV

-40 HNGWHFD
+40 RNGWYFD
-47 AVVYGYG
+47 AAVYGYG

-67 RLSASR
+67 RLSASS

-81 HSVWVPYTGGKS
+81 HSVWVPYTGDKS

-102 NGIINL
+102 NGIISL

-145 ITVRWNKATSYN
+145 ITVKWDKASSYN

-180 NINTTSY
+180 DINTTSY

-200 KFAVCCAN
+200 QFAVCCAN

-223 NKLNPPTIGD
+223 NKLSPPTIGD

-252 STTNDENFVRMCD
+252 STTNGEYFVRMCD

-272 LCSGKPHSETAL
+272 LCSAKSYSDTPW

-289 AISYAAANYVS
+289 DISYAAANYIS

-307 SSNKFKITAW
+307 SSDKFKITAW
-317 IENANRSRSSY
+317 IENANRSKSSY
-328 ASKTFTVNI
+328 VSKTFTVNI
-337 NSDGGATPTLSLPTL
+337 NSDGGATPTLSPPTI

-396 GATTQNSQ
+396 GSTTQNSQ
-404 NASFSGLTA
+404 NANFSGFNA
-413 GKKTITVTATDSR
+413 GTKTITVTATDSR

-453 LDNPNT
+453 LDDRNT

-465 TLAYSPIYQYTDA
+465 TLAYSPIYQYTDVN
-478 DTKGNQL
+478 TKGNQL
-485 NGISLQQYKKDNFNW
+485 NGISLQQYKKDNFDW

-524 ADKVNTTTYVTFTQ
+524 ADKVKTTTYVTTTQ

-544 TTMAWRSWGVGIG
+544 TTIAWRSWGVGIG
-557 CIPQT
+557 CIPQ
-562 SYALEINGSS
+562 NGYNLDVTGKARFQGSVIYNVCGRDREPITMLTGDANGDGIKIGAGGTVVIGSGESPS
-572 KISGSLNASNMLQVN
+572 KFISGSELGGNSETTYITSDNTIKFETNLDGDYANKQEFTMHTDGQMTIPSDLNLGGSLK
-587 SRGVG
+587 RDG
-592 IGCIPQTSY
+592 IGSLWVNGRNCAAVKMNSLSGYSPAISVKTN
-601 ALEINGSSKISGSLN
+601 NGSWEIGAYNHDDYTDQLIFGYVSDSDYN
-616 ASNMLQVNSNGVAIG
+616 AGNNRQLKRYRL
-631 KASEKSAFEVNKDT
+631 KASGTPNGETLLTLNSA
-645 YIYGNL
+645 
-651 NTSQAINGYREHCA
+651 
-665 TVKIRNTNNYPYHR
+665 
-679 VAYLGTKAKPI
+679 
-690 TSSWYD
+690 
-696 HSLLLLVERNYQDGG
+696 
-711 CGICKIEFRT
+711 
-721 NNVSSENASFSLRWL
+721 
-736 VKDPPLPAQCIQVG
+736 
-750 FVNTR
+750 
-755 GASYM
+755 
-760 DVFYYSSGIHAS
+760 
-772 ATITKI
+772 
-778 SGGDRNGRS
+778 
-787 RDEFTFLDTYENSDT
+787 
-802 TSSDKKGS
+802 
-810 KNCYKSF
+810 
-817 AAAGAEIHNGS
+817 
-828 YTQTAY
+828 
-834 TATYQTNSLEMF
+834 F

-852 LTWNNNNP
+852 LTWNDNNP
-860 EKFLGG
+860 GNFLGG
-866 TWVQFG
+866 TWIRMG
-872 QGRTLVGVDTSDSD
+872 EDR
-886 FNTVGKTGGSKEQTM
+886 
-901 VARIGAFDN
+901 
-910 DISAI
+910 
-915 GYLATGNP
+915 
-923 GGAGFSYGIRGS
+923 GIY
-935 ASSNISGNRVNHNTQ
+935 V
-950 VVNGSGKTP
+950 
-959 TTLQPYITVYF
+959 

>member
-1 MASGSFCNNVSQN
+1 MASGSFCNNVGQN

-32 NATLIAQN
+32 TATLIAQN
-40 HNGWHFD
+40 RNGWYFD

-67 RLSASR
+67 RLSASS

-81 HSVWVPYTGGKS
+81 HSVWVPYTGDKS
-93 ITISGYANF
+93 ISISGYANF

-200 KFAVCCAN
+200 QFAVCCAN

-223 NKLNPPTIGD
+223 NKLSPPTIGS
-233 IGTYNPYTNSTL
+233 ISTFNPYVNNTL
-245 TIPLSGG
+245 TVPLSGG
-252 STTNDENFVRMCD
+252 SQTN
-265 LYYGDTW
+265 G
-272 LCSGKPHSETAL
+272 SGFTRRANIHVDGAYKYAGTAQSSNG
-284 KNTSQ
+284 NTSVGITVD
-289 AISYAAANYVS
+289 ASSIASDLGS
-300 KLGTKAY
+300 KSY
-307 SSNKFKITAW
+307 SSSSKFTVVAW
-317 IENANRSRSSY
+317 CENSNGTRSSY
-328 ASKTFTVNI
+328 VSKTFTVNI

-404 NASFSGLTA
+404 NANFSGLTS
-413 GKKTITVTATDSR
+413 GTKTITVTATDSR

-453 LDNPNT
+453 LDDPNT
-459 SAKLVY
+459 SAKLAY
-465 TLAYSPIYQYTDA
+465 TLAYSPIYQYTDV

-485 NGISLQQYKKDNFNW
+485 NGILLQQYKKDNFDW
-500 TTASN
+500 ATASN
-505 ELVLTNLETDSTYT
+505 GLVLTNLETDSTYT

-524 ADKVNTTTYVTFTQ
+524 ADKVNTTTYVTAIQ

-557 CIPQT
+557 CIPQNGYNLDVTGKARFQGSVIYNVGGRDREPITMLTGDANGDGIKIGAGGTVVIGSGESPSKFISGSEIGGNSETTYIT
-562 SYALEINGSS
+562 SDNTIKFETNLDGDYANKQEFTMDTNGQMTIPNHLNLGGSLKMTAS
-572 KISGSLNASNMLQVN
+572 NSIWIKGRDNAKIKISGFGGYSPA
-587 SRGVG
+587 
-592 IGCIPQTSY
+592 ITIPTP
-601 ALEINGSSKISGSLN
+601 NGSWEIGTYEVN
-616 ASNMLQVNSNGVAIG
+616 ADYNDCLLFSYTKDTDYTAGNNRTERQYRLSPGGKNSNDLIL
-631 KASEKSAFEVNKDT
+631 T
-645 YIYGNL
+645 
-651 NTSQAINGYREHCA
+651 
-665 TVKIRNTNNYPYHR
+665 
-679 VAYLGTKAKPI
+679 LGMA
-690 TSSWYD
+690 
-696 HSLLLLVERNYQDGG
+696 
-711 CGICKIEFRT
+711 
-721 NNVSSENASFSLRWL
+721 
-736 VKDPPLPAQCIQVG
+736 
-750 FVNTR
+750 
-755 GASYM
+755 
-760 DVFYYSSGIHAS
+760 
-772 ATITKI
+772 
-778 SGGDRNGRS
+778 
-787 RDEFTFLDTYENSDT
+787 
-802 TSSDKKGS
+802 
-810 KNCYKSF
+810 
-817 AAAGAEIHNGS
+817 
-828 YTQTAY
+828 
-834 TATYQTNSLEMF
+834 F
-846 PVGAIY
+846 PVGAVYITY
-852 LTWNNNNP
+852 NNNNP
-860 EKFLGG
+860 GDFLGG
-866 TWVQFG
+866 TWTQFG
-872 QGRTLVGVDTSDSD
+872 QGRMLMGQGTGYNGSTSMTFSA
-886 FNTVGKTGGSKEQTM
+886 NSTGGKYYSDVLNSSDK
-901 VARIGAFDN
+901 R
-910 DISAI
+910 
-915 GYLATGNP
+915 
-923 GGAGFSYGIRGS
+923 YGLRLNEGPTYYTERTIVR
-935 ASSNISGNRVNHNTQ
+935 SSDVG
-950 VVNGSGKTP
+950 NGSGERNAKVS
-959 TTLQPYITVYF
+959 LVQPYITVYF

>member
-40 HNGWHFD
+40 RNGWYFD

-54 ITINGSQVTGTGA
+54 ITINGSQVTGSGA
-67 RLSASR
+67 RLSASS
-73 NGSAGLIS
+73 NGSSGLIS
-81 HSVWVPYTGGKS
+81 HSVWVPYTGNKS
-93 ITISGYANF
+93 INISGYANF

-108 SNQSISGTVALDKIG
+108 SNQSISGTVTLDKIG

-145 ITVRWNKATSYN
+145 ITVRWNKASSYN

-200 KFAVCCAN
+200 QFAVCCAN

-215 KYSGVVTI
+215 KYSGTITI
-223 NKLNPPTIGD
+223 NKLSPPTIGD

-252 STTNDENFVRMCD
+252 STTNGENFVRMCD

-272 LCSGKPHSETAL
+272 LCSAKSYNDTPW

-289 AISYAAANYVS
+289 DILYAAANYAS
-300 KLGTKAY
+300 NLGTKAY

-328 ASKTFTVNI
+328 VSKTFAVNI
-337 NSDGGATPTLSLPTL
+337 NSDGGATPTLSLPTI

-404 NASFSGLTA
+404 NANFSGLTA
-413 GKKTITVTATDSR
+413 GTKTITVTATDSR

-453 LDNPNT
+453 LDDPNT

-465 TLAYSPIYQYTDA
+465 TLAYSPIYQYTDVN
-478 DTKGNQL
+478 TKGNQL
-485 NGISLQQYKKDNFNW
+485 NGISLQQYKKNNFDW
-500 TTASN
+500 STASN
-505 ELVLTNLETDSTYT
+505 ELVLTNLETDSTYA
-519 IQLRI
+519 IKLRI
-524 ADKVNTTTYVTFTQ
+524 ADKVKTTTYITATQ

-557 CIPQT
+557 CIPQNGYNLDVTGKARFQGSVIYNVGGRDREPITMLTGDANGDGIKIGAGGTVVIGSGESPSKFISGSEIGGNSETTYIT
-562 SYALEINGSS
+562 SDSAIGFETNLNGSYDDKQEFTMHTDGQMTIPSHLNLGGSLKMTASSSSWINGRDNAKI
-572 KISGSLNASNMLQVN
+572 KISGVN
-587 SRGVG
+587 GYSPA
-592 IGCIPQTSY
+592 ITIPTP
-601 ALEINGSSKISGSLN
+601 NGSWEIGTYEVNEDYNDCLLFSYTKDTDYAAGNNRTTRQYRLSPG
-616 ASNMLQVNSNGVAIG
+616 VKNSNDLIL
-631 KASEKSAFEVNKDT
+631 T
-645 YIYGNL
+645 
-651 NTSQAINGYREHCA
+651 
-665 TVKIRNTNNYPYHR
+665 
-679 VAYLGTKAKPI
+679 LGMA
-690 TSSWYD
+690 
-696 HSLLLLVERNYQDGG
+696 
-711 CGICKIEFRT
+711 
-721 NNVSSENASFSLRWL
+721 
-736 VKDPPLPAQCIQVG
+736 
-750 FVNTR
+750 
-755 GASYM
+755 
-760 DVFYYSSGIHAS
+760 
-772 ATITKI
+772 
-778 SGGDRNGRS
+778 
-787 RDEFTFLDTYENSDT
+787 
-802 TSSDKKGS
+802 
-810 KNCYKSF
+810 
-817 AAAGAEIHNGS
+817 
-828 YTQTAY
+828 
-834 TATYQTNSLEMF
+834 F
-846 PVGAIY
+846 PVGAVYITY
-852 LTWNNNNP
+852 NNNNP
-860 EKFLGG
+860 GNFLGG

-872 QGRTLVGVDTSDSD
+872 QGRTLIGQGTGNDGSTSMSFTTAGD
-886 FNTVGKTGGSKEQTM
+886 TGGKYKTSHSHTTSFGWDNNAFFAGRPDGAANNNYSRTSIVANGYVIQT
-901 VARIGAFDN
+901 A
-910 DISAI
+910 SSP
-915 GYLATGNP
+915 T
-923 GGAGFSYGIRGS
+923 S
-935 ASSNISGNRVNHNTQ
+935 ASRLNWTEDKAVNHI
-950 VVNGSGKTP
+950 
-959 TTLQPYITVYF
+959 QPYITVFF

>member
-32 NATLIAQN
+32 TATLIAQN
-40 HNGWHFD
+40 RNGWYFD

-67 RLSASR
+67 RLSASS

-81 HSVWVPYTGGKS
+81 HSVWVPYTGNKS

-145 ITVRWNKATSYN
+145 ITVKWNKASSYN

-223 NKLNPPTIGD
+223 NKLSPPTIGD

-252 STTNDENFVRMCD
+252 STTNGENFVRMCD

-272 LCSGKPHSETAL
+272 LCNAKSFADTPW

-289 AISYAAANYVS
+289 DISYAAANYVS

-328 ASKTFTVNI
+328 VSKTFTVNI

-391 KIACT
+391 KIDCT

-404 NASFSGLTA
+404 NAKFSGLTA
-413 GKKTITVTATDSR
+413 GTKTITVTATDSR
-426 GLSVSVSKQV
+426 GLSASVSKQV

-453 LDNPNT
+453 LDDPNT

-465 TLAYSPIYQYTDA
+465 TLAYSPIYQYTDV

-485 NGISLQQYKKDNFNW
+485 NGISLQQYKKDNFDW

-524 ADKVNTTTYVTFTQ
+524 ADKVNTTTYVTATQ

-562 SYALEINGSS
+562 SYALEVNGSS
-572 KISGSLNASNMLQVN
+572 KISGSLD
-587 SRGVG
+587 
-592 IGCIPQTSY
+592 
-601 ALEINGSSKISGSLN
+601 

-631 KASEKSAFEVNKDT
+631 KASEKSAFEVNMDSYFYGDIRIPPKVSKLDQSVPVAGDVSNVVSNVKTTANAKSVLGSAVMDGNWYSLISARHRNGTGNGNEYGMYIRTGLTWSGDLFWGKQYGSNTWQNERRIVDT
-645 YIYGNL
+645 YN
-651 NTSQAINGYREHCA
+651 
-665 TVKIRNTNNYPYHR
+665 
-679 VAYLGTKAKPI
+679 I
-690 TSSWYD
+690 TD
-696 HSLLLLVERNYQDGG
+696 
-711 CGICKIEFRT
+711 II
-721 NNVSSENASFSLRWL
+721 
-736 VKDPPLPAQCIQVG
+736 
-750 FVNTR
+750 
-755 GASYM
+755 
-760 DVFYYSSGIHAS
+760 
-772 ATITKI
+772 
-778 SGGDRNGRS
+778 
-787 RDEFTFLDTYENSDT
+787 
-802 TSSDKKGS
+802 
-810 KNCYKSF
+810 
-817 AAAGAEIHNGS
+817 
-828 YTQTAY
+828 
-834 TATYQTNSLEMF
+834 F

-852 LTWNNNNP
+852 LTWNNTNP
-860 EKFLGG
+860 GNFLGG
-866 TWVQFG
+866 TWVRMAEGRGLFG
-872 QGRTLVGVDTSDSD
+872 VGTSKDKDGLSARVIEHEEGGYWKHTLSGEEMPSHDHGVYIQ
-886 FNTVGKTGGSKEQTM
+886 NTVGNPLVDAPQWTIAFPNNWKQYDSATRLLATSTSKTGGNQSFWT
-901 VARIGAFDN
+901 V
-910 DISAI
+910 
-915 GYLATGNP
+915 P
-923 GGAGFSYGIRGS
+923 
-935 ASSNISGNRVNHNTQ
+935 
-950 VVNGSGKTP
+950 
-959 TTLQPYITVYF
+959 PYIGIYV

>member
-1 MASGSFCNNVSQN
+1 MASGSFCNNVGQN

-40 HNGWHFD
+40 RNGWYFD

-67 RLSASR
+67 RLSASS

-81 HSVWVPYTGGKS
+81 HSVWVPYTGDKS

-145 ITVRWNKATSYN
+145 ITVKWNKATSYN

-170 GSYEWRYPDN
+170 GSYEWRYPNN

-187 TWDIGTPTQGATY
+187 TWDIGTPNQGATY
-200 KFAVCCAN
+200 QFAVCCAN

-215 KYSGVVTI
+215 KYSGTVTI
-223 NKLNPPTIGD
+223 NKLSPPTIGD

-252 STTNDENFVRMCD
+252 SITNGEKFSRMCD
-265 LYYGDTW
+265 LYYEGTRLCGAKSFNDTSW
-272 LCSGKPHSETAL
+272 N
-284 KNTSQ
+284 NTTQ
-289 AISYAAANYVS
+289 AILYDAANYVS

-328 ASKTFTVNI
+328 VSKTFTVNI

-396 GATTQNSQ
+396 GATTQNGQ
-404 NASFSGLTA
+404 NAKFSGLTA
-413 GKKTITVTATDSR
+413 GTKTITVTATDSR

-453 LDNPNT
+453 LDDTNT
-459 SAKLVY
+459 SAKLAY
-465 TLAYSPIYQYTDA
+465 TLAYSPIYQYTDVN
-478 DTKGNQL
+478 TKGNQL
-485 NGISLQQYKKDNFNW
+485 NGISLQQYKKDNFDWN
-500 TTASN
+500 TASDG
-505 ELVLTNLETDSTYT
+505 LVLTNLETDSTYA

-524 ADKVNTTTYVTFTQ
+524 ADKVNTTTYVIANQ

-557 CIPQT
+557 CIPQNGYNLDVTGKARFTTGIESPVNT
-562 SYALEINGSS
+562 SSYLNGSKGTNVLVNSTATGANYKTFLSGPSTNGRFSLSMYQDRVLVGYQAQSSIDSGTNALTKCIQLLQEDGTSVFNTIRCADGLHVGSTFDAGVGIAGVALHSKNGGIELSGSTPYIDFHYNNSSSDYTHRIIDDGNYLSIIGDIRAVSNTYLNASTWAGNVYVPTTKSEWLGFYKSDRSTRYCWIGRNGSS
-572 KISGSLNASNMLQVN
+572 
-587 SRGVG
+587 
-592 IGCIPQTSY
+592 
-601 ALEINGSSKISGSLN
+601 
-616 ASNMLQVNSNGVAIG
+616 
-631 KASEKSAFEVNKDT
+631 
-645 YIYGNL
+645 
-651 NTSQAINGYREHCA
+651 NTKFYFTAEDNVDNFYF
-665 TVKIRNTNNYPYHR
+665 N
-679 VAYLGTKAKPI
+679 KPI
-690 TSSWYD
+690 THPGVKYSKSEQWTGEYWTD
-696 HSLLLLVERNYQDGG
+696 GKKIYTKTFEYEKTGTGRQSYVTDLNYNTVDDPHFDLQNSFFALKNSEGQWEFKPLNSTSESGAYICESL
-711 CGICKIEFRT
+711 ICKNPST
-721 NNVSSENASFSLRWL
+721 
-736 VKDPPLPAQCIQVG
+736 KQVII
-750 FVNTR
+750 NTIF
-755 GASYM
+755 G
-760 DVFYYSSGIHAS
+760 
-772 ATITKI
+772 K
-778 SGGDRNGRS
+778 N
-787 RDEFTFLDTYENSDT
+787 LL
-802 TSSDKKGS
+802 GS
-810 KNCYKSF
+810 KYIKATVRYCKS
-817 AAAGAEIHNGS
+817 
-828 YTQTAY
+828 
-834 TATYQTNSLEMF
+834 
-846 PVGAIY
+846 
-852 LTWNNNNP
+852 
-860 EKFLGG
+860 
-866 TWVQFG
+866 
-872 QGRTLVGVDTSDSD
+872 
-886 FNTVGKTGGSKEQTM
+886 
-901 VARIGAFDN
+901 
-910 DISAI
+910 
-915 GYLATGNP
+915 
-923 GGAGFSYGIRGS
+923 
-935 ASSNISGNRVNHNTQ
+935 
-950 VVNGSGKTP
+950 
-959 TTLQPYITVYF
+959 
-970 WRRTA
+970 

>member
-1 MASGSFCNNVSQN
+1 MASGSFSNNVGQN

-40 HNGWHFD
+40 RNGWYFD

-54 ITINGSQVTGTGA
+54 ITINGSQVTGSGA
-67 RLSASR
+67 RLSASS

-81 HSVWVPYTGGKS
+81 HSVWVPYTGDKS

-145 ITVRWNKATSYN
+145 ITVKWNKASSYN

-170 GSYEWRYPDN
+170 GSYEWRYPNN

-200 KFAVCCAN
+200 QFAVCCAN

-223 NKLNPPTIGD
+223 NKLSPPTIGN
-233 IGTYNPYTNSTL
+233 IGYYNPYTESTL

-252 STTNDENFVRMCD
+252 STTNGENFVRMCD
-265 LYYGDTW
+265 LYYGNTW
-272 LCSGKPHSETAL
+272 LCSAKSFAATPWN
-284 KNTSQ
+284 NTSQ
-289 AISYAAANYVS
+289 AISYAAANYAS
-300 KLGTKAY
+300 KLGTITYA
-307 SSNKFKITAW
+307 SGKFKITAW
-317 IENANRSRSSY
+317 IENANHSRSSY
-328 ASKTFTVNI
+328 VSKNFTVNI

-404 NASFSGLTA
+404 NANFSGLTA
-413 GKKTITVTATDSR
+413 GTKTITVTATDSR

-453 LDNPNT
+453 LDDPNT

-465 TLAYSPIYQYTDA
+465 TLAYSPIYQYTDV

-485 NGISLQQYKKDNFNW
+485 NGISLQQYKKDNFDW
-500 TTASN
+500 ATASDG
-505 ELVLTNLETDSTYT
+505 LVLTNLETDSTYT
-519 IQLRI
+519 IRLRI
-524 ADKVNTTTYVTFTQ
+524 ADKVNTTTYVTTTQ

-557 CIPQT
+557 CIPQ
-562 SYALEINGSS
+562 NGYN
-572 KISGSLNASNMLQVN
+572 LDV
-587 SRGVG
+587 
-592 IGCIPQTSY
+592 T
-601 ALEINGSSKISGSLN
+601 
-616 ASNMLQVNSNGVAIG
+616 G
-631 KASEKSAFEVNKDT
+631 KARFQGSVILGGISSSWVNGRDNAAVKM
-645 YIYGNL
+645 N
-651 NTSQAINGYREHCA
+651 SINGY
-665 TVKIRNTNNYPYHR
+665 
-679 VAYLGTKAKPI
+679 
-690 TSSWYD
+690 S
-696 HSLLLLVERNYQDGG
+696 
-711 CGICKIEFRT
+711 
-721 NNVSSENASFSLRWL
+721 
-736 VKDPPLPAQCIQVG
+736 PA
-750 FVNTR
+750 
-755 GASYM
+755 
-760 DVFYYSSGIHAS
+760 
-772 ATITKI
+772 I
-778 SGGDRNGRS
+778 SIK
-787 RDEFTFLDTYENSDT
+787 T
-802 TSSDKKGS
+802 T
-810 KNCYKSF
+810 
-817 AAAGAEIHNGS
+817 NGS
-828 YTQTAY
+828 WEIGAY
-834 TATYQTNSLEMF
+834 DSTSRTDQLIFSYISDSKYNTGANYDIRHYNLKASGTPSGDTVLTLDSAF
-846 PVGAIY
+846 PVGAVYITY
-852 LTWNNNNP
+852 NNNNP
-860 EKFLGG
+860 GNFLGG

-872 QGRTLVGVDTSDSD
+872 QGRILVGEGTGNDGSTSMSFTTESTGGEYRHKLSTDEMPSHNHNALYADHEGQVDIGWGDDITFKGNSVNLYSLAKFDRTIASPA
-886 FNTVGKTGGSKEQTM
+886 KTGAVGGST
-901 VARIGAFDN
+901 
-910 DISAI
+910 
-915 GYLATGNP
+915 P
-923 GGAGFSYGIRGS
+923 H
-935 ASSNISGNRVNHNTQ
+935 NIM
-950 VVNGSGKTP
+950 
-959 TTLQPYITVYF
+959 QPYITVAF
-970 WRRTA
+970 WRRIK

>member
-40 HNGWHFD
+40 RNGWYFD
-47 AVVYGYG
+47 ALVYGYG

-67 RLSASR
+67 RLSTSS

-81 HSVWVPYTGGKS
+81 HSVWVPYTGDKS

-102 NGIINL
+102 NGIVNL

-145 ITVRWNKATSYN
+145 ITVEWNKATSYN

-200 KFAVCCAN
+200 QFAVCCAN

-215 KYSGVVTI
+215 KYSGTVTI
-223 NKLNPPTIGD
+223 NKLSPPTIGD

-252 STTNDENFVRMCD
+252 STTNGEYFVRMCD

-272 LCSGKPHSETAL
+272 LCSAKSYSDTPL

-289 AISYAAANYVS
+289 DISYAAANYIS

-328 ASKTFTVNI
+328 VSKTFTVNI
-337 NSDGGATPTLSLPTL
+337 NSDGGATPTLSPPTI

-396 GATTQNSQ
+396 GSTTQNSQ
-404 NASFSGLTA
+404 NANFSGFNA
-413 GKKTITVTATDSR
+413 GTKTITVTATDSR

-453 LDNPNT
+453 LDDRNT

-465 TLAYSPIYQYTDA
+465 TLAYSPIYQYTDVN
-478 DTKGNQL
+478 TKGNQL
-485 NGISLQQYKKDNFNW
+485 NGISLQQYKKDNFDW

-505 ELVLTNLETDSTYT
+505 ELVLTNLETDSTYA

-524 ADKVNTTTYVTFTQ
+524 ADKVKTTTYVIATQ

-557 CIPQT
+557 CIPQ
-562 SYALEINGSS
+562 NGYNLDVTGNARFQGSVIYGVGGRDRTPITMLIGDTNGDGIKIGAGGTVVIGSGESPS
-572 KISGSLNASNMLQVN
+572 KFISGSELGGNSETTYITSDNTIKFETNLDGDYANKQEFTMHTDGQMTIPSDLNLGGSLKKDGISSLWVN
-587 SRGVG
+587 GRDHTAVKMNS
-592 IGCIPQTSY
+592 INEYSPAISIKTT
-601 ALEINGSSKISGSLN
+601 NGSWEIGAYDSSYYTDKLIFGYVSDTDYN
-616 ASNMLQVNSNGVAIG
+616 AGNNRQSAQYTL
-631 KASEKSAFEVNKDT
+631 KASGTPNGETLLTLDSA
-645 YIYGNL
+645 
-651 NTSQAINGYREHCA
+651 
-665 TVKIRNTNNYPYHR
+665 
-679 VAYLGTKAKPI
+679 
-690 TSSWYD
+690 
-696 HSLLLLVERNYQDGG
+696 
-711 CGICKIEFRT
+711 
-721 NNVSSENASFSLRWL
+721 
-736 VKDPPLPAQCIQVG
+736 
-750 FVNTR
+750 
-755 GASYM
+755 
-760 DVFYYSSGIHAS
+760 
-772 ATITKI
+772 
-778 SGGDRNGRS
+778 
-787 RDEFTFLDTYENSDT
+787 
-802 TSSDKKGS
+802 
-810 KNCYKSF
+810 
-817 AAAGAEIHNGS
+817 
-828 YTQTAY
+828 
-834 TATYQTNSLEMF
+834 F

-852 LTWNNNNP
+852 LTWNYNNP
-860 EKFLGG
+860 GNFLGG
-866 TWVQFG
+866 TWIRMSEGRGLFG
-872 QGRTLVGVDTSDSD
+872 VGVSTDENGFTARVSEHKEWGYWNHTLEKNEEHL
-886 FNTVGKTGGSKEQTM
+886 FNDAGNGQN
-901 VARIGAFDN
+901 IGAWAAYNWSNSPDKTN
-910 DISAI
+910 II
-915 GYLATGNP
+915 RPEWNP
-923 GGAGFSYGIRGS
+923 KSFWTI
-935 ASSNISGNRVNHNTQ
+935 
-950 VVNGSGKTP
+950 P
-959 TTLQPYITVYF
+959 PYIGIYV

>member
-40 HNGWHFD
+40 RNGWYFD

-67 RLSASR
+67 RLSASS

-81 HSVWVPYTGGKS
+81 HSVWVPYTGNKS

-145 ITVRWNKATSYN
+145 ITVKWNKASSYN

-200 KFAVCCAN
+200 QFAVCCAN

-233 IGTYNPYTNSTL
+233 LPSPFNPYSSTTF
-245 TIPLSGG
+245 TIPLTGG
-252 STTNDENFVRMCD
+252 SQTNGESFMRRADVYMDNTNGQQVKWYCGLPSYE
-265 LYYGDTW
+265 
-272 LCSGKPHSETAL
+272 
-284 KNTSQ
+284 NTSIGVTVPQ
-289 AISYAAANYVS
+289 AEIINALGARRYSANIYV
-300 KLGTKAY
+300 
-307 SSNKFKITAW
+307 IAW
-317 IENANRSRSSY
+317 IENSNGTRSGY
-328 ASKTFTVNI
+328 TVKGTTVNI
-337 NSDGGATPTLSLPTL
+337 NTDGGATPTLSLPTL

-404 NASFSGLTA
+404 NANFSGLTA
-413 GKKTITVTATDSR
+413 GTKTVTVTATDSR

-453 LDNPNT
+453 LDDPNT
-459 SAKLVY
+459 SAKLAY
-465 TLAYSPIYQYTDA
+465 TLAYSPIYQYTDVN
-478 DTKGNQL
+478 TKGNQL
-485 NGISLQQYKKDNFNW
+485 NGISLQQYKKNNFDW
-500 TTASN
+500 STASDG
-505 ELVLTNLETDSTYT
+505 LVLTNLETDSTYT

-524 ADKVNTTTYVTFTQ
+524 ADKVNTTTYVTATQ

-544 TTMAWRSWGVGIG
+544 TTMSWRSWGVGIG
-557 CIPQT
+557 CIPQNGYNLDVTGKARFTAGIESPVNT
-562 SYALEINGSS
+562 SSYLNGS
-572 KISGSLNASNMLQVN
+572 KGTNVLVN
-587 SRGVG
+587 STATGANYKTFLSGPSTNGRFSLSMYQDKVMVG
-592 IGCIPQTSY
+592 YQAQSSIDAGTNALTKYINLLQEDGSTTLNDLSVSGTITGKCTNVKDSYNGSTITITYGKSGQSSTNWLASWNGYELGCISP
-601 ALEINGSSKISGSLN
+601 K
-616 ASNMLQVNSNGVAIG
+616 
-631 KASEKSAFEVNKDT
+631 
-645 YIYGNL
+645 
-651 NTSQAINGYREHCA
+651 
-665 TVKIRNTNNYPYHR
+665 TV
-679 VAYLGTKAKPI
+679 
-690 TSSWYD
+690 
-696 HSLLLLVERNYQDGG
+696 
-711 CGICKIEFRT
+711 
-721 NNVSSENASFSLRWL
+721 
-736 VKDPPLPAQCIQVG
+736 
-750 FVNTR
+750 
-755 GASYM
+755 
-760 DVFYYSSGIHAS
+760 
-772 ATITKI
+772 
-778 SGGDRNGRS
+778 
-787 RDEFTFLDTYENSDT
+787 FLM
-802 TSSDKKGS
+802 
-810 KNCYKSF
+810 
-817 AAAGAEIHNGS
+817 A
-828 YTQTAY
+828 
-834 TATYQTNSLEMF
+834 F
-846 PVGAIY
+846 PVGAVYITY
-852 LTWNNNNP
+852 NNNNP
-860 EKFLGG
+860 GNFLGG

-872 QGRTLVGVDTSDSD
+872 QGRTMFGQGTGTDSEK
-886 FNTVGKTGGSKEQTM
+886 NTCTFKDQQSAGEYRKILTAHIGATNQNTG
-901 VARIGAFDN
+901 RIGYAARDGKGGTYTYSIAGSSATSN
-910 DISAI
+910 VTAINHTTAISDKYKNENFWI
-915 GYLATGNP
+915 VP
-923 GGAGFSYGIRGS
+923 
-935 ASSNISGNRVNHNTQ
+935 
-950 VVNGSGKTP
+950 
-959 TTLQPYITVYF
+959 PYITVYF

>member
-1 MASGSFCNNVSQN
+1 MASGSFCNNVNQN

-40 HNGWHFD
+40 RNGWYFD

-67 RLSASR
+67 RLSASS

-81 HSVWVPYTGGKS
+81 HSVWVPYTGNKS

-215 KYSGVVTI
+215 KYSGTVTI
-223 NKLNPPTIGD
+223 NKLSPPTIGD

-252 STTNDENFVRMCD
+252 STTNAEKFTRMCD

-272 LCSGKPHSETAL
+272 LCGAKSFNDTSWN
-284 KNTSQ
+284 NTTQ
-289 AISYAAANYVS
+289 DISYAAANYVS

-328 ASKTFTVNI
+328 VSKTFTVNI

-404 NASFSGLTA
+404 NAKFSGLTA
-413 GKKTITVTATDSR
+413 GTKTITVTATDSR

-453 LDNPNT
+453 LDDPNT

-465 TLAYSPIYQYTDA
+465 TLAYSPIYQYTDVN
-478 DTKGNQL
+478 TKGNQL
-485 NGISLQQYKKDNFNW
+485 NGISLQQYKKDNFDW
-500 TTASN
+500 ATASN
-505 ELVLTNLETDSTYT
+505 ELVLAKLETDSTYT

-524 ADKVNTTTYVTFTQ
+524 ADKVNTTTYITATQ

-557 CIPQT
+557 CIPQNGYNLDVTGKARFTAGIESPVNT
-562 SYALEINGSS
+562 SSYLNGSKGTNVLVNSTATGANYKTFLSGPSTNGRFSLSMYQDRVLVGYQAQSSIDSGTNALTKYIQLLQEDGTSVFNTIRCADELHVGSTFGAGEGTITGIALHSKDGGIELSGATPYIDFHYNNSSSDHTHRIIDDGSYLSILGDIRAANNTFLNGSTWAGNVYVPTTSSEWLGFYKSDRSTRYCWIGRNGSS
-572 KISGSLNASNMLQVN
+572 NTKFYFTGEDNVDNFYFNKPITHPGMKYSKSEQWTGEYWIDGKKIYTKTFDYEKTGTGQQSYVTDLNYDTVEDPHFDLQNSFFALKNSEGQWEFKPLNSPSESGAYVCESLIYKNSSTKQVIIKTIF
-587 SRGVG
+587 G
-592 IGCIPQTSY
+592 
-601 ALEINGSSKISGSLN
+601 KSL
-616 ASNMLQVNSNGVAIG
+616 
-631 KASEKSAFEVNKDT
+631 
-645 YIYGNL
+645 
-651 NTSQAINGYREHCA
+651 
-665 TVKIRNTNNYPYHR
+665 
-679 VAYLGTKAKPI
+679 LGTKYIKA
-690 TSSWYD
+690 TVRY
-696 HSLLLLVERNYQDGG
+696 
-711 CGICKIEFRT
+711 CK
-721 NNVSSENASFSLRWL
+721 S
-736 VKDPPLPAQCIQVG
+736 
-750 FVNTR
+750 
-755 GASYM
+755 
-760 DVFYYSSGIHAS
+760 
-772 ATITKI
+772 
-778 SGGDRNGRS
+778 
-787 RDEFTFLDTYENSDT
+787 
-802 TSSDKKGS
+802 
-810 KNCYKSF
+810 
-817 AAAGAEIHNGS
+817 
-828 YTQTAY
+828 
-834 TATYQTNSLEMF
+834 
-846 PVGAIY
+846 
-852 LTWNNNNP
+852 
-860 EKFLGG
+860 
-866 TWVQFG
+866 
-872 QGRTLVGVDTSDSD
+872 
-886 FNTVGKTGGSKEQTM
+886 
-901 VARIGAFDN
+901 
-910 DISAI
+910 
-915 GYLATGNP
+915 
-923 GGAGFSYGIRGS
+923 
-935 ASSNISGNRVNHNTQ
+935 
-950 VVNGSGKTP
+950 
-959 TTLQPYITVYF
+959 
-970 WRRTA
+970 